1 MSAYTAALETLRRCR
16 AGLAAGPSAG
26 ERERLLEL
34 MDEALAL
41 LAAGASRRR
50 LPTAAVAQRVAHLE
64 RLLADRPAGER
75 AAIIRARL
83 GLSRSRYYELRR
95 VRISPDSHARESQL

>member
-1 MSAYTAALETLRRCR
+1 MSTYRAALDTLSRCR
-16 AGLAAGPSAG
+16 ASLAAGPSAG

-41 LAAGASRRR
+41 LAAG
-50 LPTAAVAQRVAHLE
+50 AQRVAHLE